1 MCAQAA
7 TPGVQAATL
16 CTQARGEQQRVSVI
30 MWLTDSV
37 PSCLDKT
44 RPWYAAAAAAGDADA
59 QYNLAK
65 DLLRPDEGGG
75 TPPDAPRARELL
87 QLAAAQGHFVAQN
100 DLGALLLEGAAG
112 VARDAAEAERW
123 IGASAA
129 QGFYRALDNMALVC
143 EQRGDEAA
151 ALRWRT

>member
-1 MCAQAA
+1 
-7 TPGVQAATL
+7 
-16 CTQARGEQQRVSVI
+16 
-30 MWLTDSV
+30 MWFTDSP

-87 QLAAAQGHFVAQN
+87 SAAAAQGHFVAQN

-112 VARDAAEAERW
+112 VAPDAAEAERW
-123 IGASAA
+123 VAASAA
-129 QGFYRALDNMALVC
+129 QGFFRALENMALVC
-143 EQRGDEAA
+143 ERRGDDAA
-151 ALRWRT
+151 ALRWRTRALSPESRALSPEP

>member
-1 MCAQAA
+1 MGKEPAA
-7 TPGVQAATL
+7 SEKEWRR
-16 CTQARGEQQRVSVI
+16 C
-30 MWLTDSV
+30 
-37 PSCLDKT
+37 
-44 RPWYAAAAAAGDADA
+44 
-59 QYNLAK
+59 
-65 DLLRPDEGGG
+65 

>member
-1 MCAQAA
+1 M
-7 TPGVQAATL
+7 
-16 CTQARGEQQRVSVI
+16 I

-87 QLAAAQGHFVAQN
+87 QRAAEQGHFVAQN

-129 QGFYRALDNMALVC
+129 QACVAQARHSTSSNPAPRALPDPRVLSPATGLLP
-143 EQRGDEAA
+143 RA
-151 ALRWRT
+151 R